1 VSLGSTPTVDTD
13 VGGGGGAAAVGPD
26 TTVGAL
32 ASL

>member
-13 VGGGGGAAAVGPD
+13 VGGGGAAAVGPD